1 MEEKSTDKYQEPV
14 EGEKEPA
21 ASEEKSQLENEI
33 SVSKAEKVLES
44 EEKLT
49 KEKREVVE
57 DRKIETEPAKE
68 SGPTKEVEPTV
79 ELDKE
84 EPQKEEVKKEE
95 AAPVTVPIPPSSRV
109 RKQIKSLKSLDKQSQ
124 IKSLCYLA
132 FKKGLDFAVEVAR
145 GLNDPYVLD
154 EFHDTLLD
162 ELRKELVEKG
172 KLKQM

>member
-1 MEEKSTDKYQEPV
+1 MEEKSTDKYQELI

-21 ASEEKSQLENEI
+21 ASDGKPQLENEI
-33 SVSKAEKVLES
+33 SVPKAEDVLES

-49 KEKREVVE
+49 EEKKEVVE
-57 DRKIETEPAKE
+57 EKEIEAEPAKE
-68 SGPTKEVEPTV
+68 EP
-79 ELDKE
+79 K
-84 EPQKEEVKKEE
+84 KEEVKKEE
-95 AAPVTVPIPPSSRV
+95 AAPVTALIPPSSRV

-145 GLNDPYVLD
+145 GLNDAYVLD
-154 EFHDTLLD
+154 EFHDALVG
-162 ELRKELVEKG
+162 ELRKKLVEEG